1 MTTRHWI
8 ANNFL
13 LFVGCILLLII
24 YLQRCNQS
32 PLADIVR
39 TDTTI
44 IKSYYY
50 KDTTIIHNP
59 TLVKTVPTIVKVTD
73 TQWIADKNYDKLLT
87 QYLDIRD
94 KYLNQNTFRD
104 TLPVDSIGIA
114 YIEDQ
119 LTKNS
124 IASRKIKY
132 SLKIPK
138 DTVRIN
144 TVTTTHKNIWLIG
157 GSIEGNKITLVN
169 QINADIMLLNKR
181 NKGYKIGTGI
191 DVKGN
196 VYYRFGLYWKL

>member
-13 LFVGCILLLII
+13 LFVGCILLVII

-94 KYLNQNTFRD
+94 KYLAKNIFKD
-104 TLPVDSIGIA
+104 TLPVDSIGTA
-114 YIEDQ
+114 YIEDSV
-119 LTKNS
+119 TRNS

-132 SLKIPK
+132 NLKIPK
-138 DTVRIN
+138 DTVKIN
-144 TVTTTHKNIWLIG
+144 TTTTTHKNIWLIG